1 MKNISILGS
10 TGSIG
15 TSTLEVI
22 EQHPDK
28 FKVVALAAGKNI
40 ALLAHQIEK
49 FQPLIASI
57 STKQLAQQ
65 LKEKLTKSK
74 TKIVYGEQGLIE
86 IATWPEADI
95 IVCAIVGSAGLL
107 SAYHAAKAAKQIAL
121 ANKETLVMAGSLIVD
136 ELRKRNVQLIP
147 IDSEHSAVFQ
157 TLNGR
162 NRNEIKRVILTAS
175 GGPFLNL
182 PKEEMSF
189 ITVEQALNHPNWNMG
204 RKISIDSA
212 TLMNKGLEIIEAYWL
227 FNLEIE
233 QISTIVHPQ
242 SIVHSLVE
250 LIDGSLI
257 AHMGITDMKIPIQ
270 YALSYPE
277 RLSSPSRYIE
287 LSELANLEF
296 LPPDQKKFPCLGLC
310 IQALKKSKSMP
321 TVLNASNE
329 VAVESFLQGKISF
342 DQIPIII
349 EETMQNHTPVDF
361 ESIEE
366 IQQIDRWARS
376 QSDKIVKRLFE
387 RRT

>member
-22 EQHPDK
+22 EQHSDK
-28 FKVVALAAGKNI
+28 FKVVALAAGKNTT
-40 ALLAHQIEK
+40 LLARQIEK

-86 IATWPEADI
+86 IATWPETDI

-121 ANKETLVMAGSLIVD
+121 ANKETLVMAGSLIMN
-136 ELRKRNVQLIP
+136 ELRKRNAQLIP

-310 IQALKKSKSMP
+310 IQALRKGKSMP

-342 DQIPIII
+342 EQIPTII
-349 EETMQNHTPVDF
+349 EETMQNHVPMDF

>member
-310 IQALKKSKSMP
+310 IQALKKGKSMP

>member
-1 MKNISILGS
+1 MKKISILGS

-28 FKVVALAAGKNI
+28 FKVVALAAGKNTV
-40 ALLAHQIEK
+40 LLARQIEK
-49 FQPLIASI
+49 FQPLIVSVA
-57 STKQLAQQ
+57 TQQLAQQ
-65 LKEKLTKSK
+65 LKDKLTKGK

-86 IATWPEADI
+86 IATCPEADI

-107 SAYHAAKAAKQIAL
+107 SAYHAIKTAKQIAL
-121 ANKETLVMAGSLIVD
+121 ANKETLVMAGSLIMD
-136 ELRKRNVQLIP
+136 ELKKQNAQLIP
-147 IDSEHSAVFQ
+147 IDSEHNAVFQ
-157 TLNGR
+157 ILNKK
-162 NRNEIKRVILTAS
+162 NRNEIKQIILTAS

-182 PKEEMSF
+182 SKEEMSF
-189 ITVEQALNHPNWNMG
+189 VTVEQALNHPNWNMG

-277 RLSSPSRYIE
+277 RLSSPSRYIA
-287 LSELANLEF
+287 LADLAHLEF
-296 LPPDQKKFPCLGLC
+296 LPPDQKRFPCLGLC
-310 IQALKKSKSMP
+310 IQALRQGKSMP
-321 TVLNASNE
+321 AVLNASNE
-329 VAVESFLQGKISF
+329 VAVEYFLQGKISF
-342 DQIPIII
+342 DKIPIII
-349 EETMQNHTPVDF
+349 KETMQKHIPIDF
-361 ESIEE
+361 KSVEE
-366 IQQIDRWARS
+366 IQHIDQWARN
-376 QSDKIVKRLFE
+376 QSDKIAKGLFE
-387 RRT
+387 RRN